1 MTSFPLI
8 QSSLSPTQT
17 AFIRLVAERKGAYQY
32 GEAAGGLDLP
42 GDTVHFSAVATGRGE
57 YVYER
62 QHVIAFLALTRE
74 GRWMEV
80 CSVRHSLKQIEA
92 TQGSHRLTESTFEI
106 HGFAVPEGRF
116 PWVAV
121 ERIVQDYV
129 DALQAVRLLPAGSGR
144 AAA

>member
-17 AFIRLVAERKGAYQY
+17 AFIRLVAERKGA
-32 GEAAGGLDLP
+32 
-42 GDTVHFSAVATGRGE
+42 TGRGE

-62 QHVIAFLALTRE
+62 QHVIAFLALTRD

-121 ERIVQDYV
+121 ERIVQEYL